1 MFIRLWLHKNHYRL
15 LAVDS
20 SRQKKLNADPKSIQ
34 LVEFLGEIKKLDV
47 NDNATDAGND
57 QSMFVLTILEKIK
70 GTRLK
75 ISQGTVTVL

>member
-47 NDNATDAGND
+47 NDSATDAGND

-75 ISQGTVTVL
+75 LSQGTVTVL

>member
-15 LAVDS
+15 LAVDL
-20 SRQKKLNADPKSIQ
+20 SRQKKLNAYPKSIQ

-47 NDNATDAGND
+47 NDNATDASKD

-75 ISQGTVTVL
+75 LSQGSVTIL

>member
-57 QSMFVLTILEKIK
+57 QSMFVLAILEKIK

-75 ISQGTVTVL
+75 LSQGTVTVL

>member
-1 MFIRLWLHKNHYRL
+1 MFIRLWLYKNHYRL
-15 LAVDS
+15 LAVDLS
-20 SRQKKLNADPKSIQ
+20 KQKELDPKSIQ
-34 LVEFLGEIKKLDV
+34 LVKFLGEIKKLDV

-75 ISQGTVTVL
+75 LPQGSVTVL